1 MRGVLQKRKKQ
12 MGLEK
17 RMNRLLFSTMIPM
30 ACLLVILLLI
40 FWQYAGQ
47 YNKLSENLAV
57 SSKFNLSFKDEL
69 DLEMYYL
76 AIGSKEASELDD
88 VLGQV
93 EDAQNI
99 MEKLRQ
105 NTYHA
110 SGVKCLNSLDA
121 YLDNLKKRMVQ
132 LMEIKEYD
140 RRMEFMDSNIRII
153 TGLIMQEMQNYIYNE
168 SMYLVQVETS
178 LTHRVKILISGMAV
192 LLLATLGILMRRS
205 FRLTGGI
212 IQPVTEMRDKVKKV
226 GKGNFDVLPVS
237 AEIIEIEELDQG
249 INKMAHR
256 ISGLLEN
263 VRQEKEMQHLTEL
276 QLIQAQ
282 VNPHFLYNTLDTIV
296 WLIEGGM
303 TDDAVEMISSLS
315 IFFRTSLSK
324 GNDIIPLSEEKR
336 HTLSYLEIQQFRYRD
351 ILEFELSIPK
361 ELEENTRAC
370 VDEIRKILSRQD
382 GRREWFLAVG
392 QSVDRLSQIQKS
404 YHTASRAFSQR
415 YLYDEN
421 ILYYDEMETMEHPG
435 GQAETEDNAY
445 LQKVDVNALNPAILQ
460 KFLSNGLQEET
471 ENFVK
476 DYFYAIGQE
485 PMESL
490 VFRNYVI
497 LNVRFSVISFIKGLG
512 CDTNEMESADT
523 EEVLAESGKNM
534 ESAIAYAKKMISQA
548 IEIRDQ
554 NSGNK
559 NRSILKTAVDFIDS
573 HYMDEEIS
581 LNTVANVANVSSNH
595 FSALFSQNMGQTF
608 IEYLTTLRMN
618 KAKELLRCTGMR
630 SSEIA
635 GEIGYKDAHYF
646 SYLFKKTQGMTPSD
660 YRKAREEKA

>member
-1 MRGVLQKRKKQ
+1 MRGVPQKRKKQ

-212 IQPVTEMRDKVKKV
+212 IRPVTEMLDKVKKV
-226 GKGNFDVLPVS
+226 GRGNFDVLPVS
-237 AEIIEIEELDQG
+237 AEIVEIEELDQG

-296 WLIEGGM
+296 WLVEGGM
-303 TDDAVEMISSLS
+303 QQDAVDMITSLS
-315 IFFRTSLSK
+315 VFFRTSLSK
-324 GNDIIPLSEEKR
+324 GKDIIPLSEEKR
-336 HTLSYLEIQQFRYRD
+336 HTLSYLEIQQSRYRD
-351 ILEFELSIPK
+351 IMEFEINIPP
-361 ELEENTRAC
+361 ELDEVMVPKLTLQPLAENALYHGIKNKRGKG
-370 VDEIRKILSRQD
+370 KILIEGFNLGDDMMLR
-382 GRREWFLAVG
+382 V
-392 QSVDRLSQIQKS
+392 
-404 YHTASRAFSQR
+404 T
-415 YLYDEN
+415 
-421 ILYYDEMETMEHPG
+421 
-435 GQAETEDNAY
+435 DN
-445 LQKVDVNALNPAILQ
+445 
-460 KFLSNGLQEET
+460 G
-471 ENFVK
+471 
-476 DYFYAIGQE
+476 
-485 PMESL
+485 
-490 VFRNYVI
+490 
-497 LNVRFSVISFIKGLG
+497 
-512 CDTNEMESADT
+512 
-523 EEVLAESGKNM
+523 
-534 ESAIAYAKKMISQA
+534 
-548 IEIRDQ
+548 
-554 NSGNK
+554 
-559 NRSILKTAVDFIDS
+559 
-573 HYMDEEIS
+573 
-581 LNTVANVANVSSNH
+581 
-595 FSALFSQNMGQTF
+595 
-608 IEYLTTLRMN
+608 
-618 KAKELLRCTGMR
+618 
-630 SSEIA
+630 
-635 GEIGYKDAHYF
+635 
-646 SYLFKKTQGMTPSD
+646 QGMTPERLYEVQEAIRTGERAGFGLAAVSERIALYYGPGYGLKISSTEGEGTVMEVYMAKKINLD
-660 YRKAREEKA
+660 NNSRTVLWPADRDLRRSAK

>member
-1 MRGVLQKRKKQ
+1 MLKIFLAEDEVVVR
-12 MGLEK
+12 ETIK
-17 RMNRLLFSTMIPM
+17 RMIPWEELGFELVGEAADGEMALPLLIRQQPDLLITDIKMPFMDGLTLARLAKKEIPG
-30 ACLLVILLLI
+30 LKVVILSGYDDFNYAKQAIGIGVEDYLLKPITKNALIERLSEIRSRYEHEKTQKEYYEKFQREMQAYEKNSSRDFFEALVGGSMDMMEVYKRAEKLGLDIVAEAYNVLI
-40 FWQYAGQ
+40 FTMNCDEDFSGQ
-47 YNKLSENLAV
+47 RDEY
-57 SSKFNLSFKDEL
+57 SSWEAES
-69 DLEMYYL
+69 LE
-76 AIGSKEASELDD
+76 
-88 VLGQV
+88 
-93 EDAQNI
+93 
-99 MEKLRQ
+99 
-105 NTYHA
+105 
-110 SGVKCLNSLDA
+110 
-121 YLDNLKKRMVQ
+121 
-132 LMEIKEYD
+132 
-140 RRMEFMDSNIRII
+140 
-153 TGLIMQEMQNYIYNE
+153 
-168 SMYLVQVETS
+168 
-178 LTHRVKILISGMAV
+178 
-192 LLLATLGILMRRS
+192 
-205 FRLTGGI
+205 
-212 IQPVTEMRDKVKKV
+212 
-226 GKGNFDVLPVS
+226 
-237 AEIIEIEELDQG
+237 
-249 INKMAHR
+249 
-256 ISGLLEN
+256 LLEN
-263 VRQEKEMQHLTEL
+263 FFAGHSSAMLFRSNIFSYGVLLKGQRE
-276 QLIQAQ
+276 
-282 VNPHFLYNTLDTIV
+282 TI
-296 WLIEGGM
+296 
-303 TDDAVEMISSLS
+303 
-315 IFFRTSLSK
+315 
-324 GNDIIPLSEEKR
+324 
-336 HTLSYLEIQQFRYRD
+336 
-351 ILEFELSIPK
+351 
-361 ELEENTRAC
+361 EENTRAC

-392 QSVDRLSQIQKS
+392 QSVERLSQIQKS

-595 FSALFSQNMGQTF
+595 FSAQFSQNMGQTF

-660 YRKAREEKA
+660 YRKAREDKA

>member
-1 MRGVLQKRKKQ
+1 MRGVVPKVKKQ
-12 MGLEK
+12 MGLK
-17 RMNRLLFSTMIPM
+17 KKMNRLLFSTMIPM

-212 IQPVTEMRDKVKKV
+212 IRPVTEMLDKVKKV
-226 GKGNFDVLPVS
+226 GRGNFDVLPVS
-237 AEIIEIEELDQG
+237 AEIVEIEELDQG

-282 VNPHFLYNTLDTIV
+282 VNPHFLYNTLDTIYM
-296 WLIEGGM
+296 LARINKEETTM
-303 TDDAVEMISSLS
+303 NMIQALS
-315 IFFRTSLSK
+315 KYLRLSLSK
-324 GNDIIPLSEEKR
+324 GSEIVTVEDELENVKSYLQIRQIRNENLFTYTIDCEVDPEETWVLKLILQPLVENSIKYGFCEIYEGGQIRIHVYKQDGRLILTVYNSGIPIAEEMAEKINALNGRPLSEARK
-336 HTLSYLEIQQFRYRD
+336 LF
-351 ILEFELSIPK
+351 PK
-361 ELEENTRAC
+361 NAKNGYGVSNVLTR
-370 VDEIRKILSRQD
+370 L
-382 GRREWFLAVG
+382 
-392 QSVDRLSQIQKS
+392 RLK
-404 YHTASRAFSQR
+404 Y
-415 YLYDEN
+415 
-421 ILYYDEMETMEHPG
+421 G
-435 GQAETEDNAY
+435 
-445 LQKVDVNALNPAILQ
+445 
-460 KFLSNGLQEET
+460 
-471 ENFVK
+471 
-476 DYFYAIGQE
+476 
-485 PMESL
+485 
-490 VFRNYVI
+490 
-497 LNVRFSVISFIKGLG
+497 
-512 CDTNEMESADT
+512 
-523 EEVLAESGKNM
+523 EEVLFTYRAEQDGTTCT
-534 ESAIAYAKKMISQA
+534 
-548 IEIRDQ
+548 IEIPGEGEQ
-554 NSGNK
+554 
-559 NRSILKTAVDFIDS
+559 
-573 HYMDEEIS
+573 HEEN
-581 LNTVANVANVSSNH
+581 L
-595 FSALFSQNMGQTF
+595 
-608 IEYLTTLRMN
+608 
-618 KAKELLRCTGMR
+618 
-630 SSEIA
+630 
-635 GEIGYKDAHYF
+635 
-646 SYLFKKTQGMTPSD
+646 
-660 YRKAREEKA
+660 

>member
-1 MRGVLQKRKKQ
+1 MLKIFLAEDEVVVR
-12 MGLEK
+12 ETIK
-17 RMNRLLFSTMIPM
+17 RMIPWEELGFELVGEAADGEMALPLLLRQQPDLLITDIKMPFMDGLTLARLAKKEIPG
-30 ACLLVILLLI
+30 LKVVILSGYDDFNYAKQAIGIGVEDYLLKPITKNALIERLSEIRSRYEHEKTQKEYYEKFQREMQAYEKNSSRDFFEALVGGSMDMMEVYKRAEKLGLDIVAEAYNVLI
-40 FWQYAGQ
+40 FTMNCDEDFFGQ
-47 YNKLSENLAV
+47 RDEY
-57 SSKFNLSFKDEL
+57 SSWEAES
-69 DLEMYYL
+69 LE
-76 AIGSKEASELDD
+76 
-88 VLGQV
+88 
-93 EDAQNI
+93 
-99 MEKLRQ
+99 
-105 NTYHA
+105 
-110 SGVKCLNSLDA
+110 
-121 YLDNLKKRMVQ
+121 
-132 LMEIKEYD
+132 
-140 RRMEFMDSNIRII
+140 
-153 TGLIMQEMQNYIYNE
+153 
-168 SMYLVQVETS
+168 
-178 LTHRVKILISGMAV
+178 
-192 LLLATLGILMRRS
+192 
-205 FRLTGGI
+205 
-212 IQPVTEMRDKVKKV
+212 
-226 GKGNFDVLPVS
+226 
-237 AEIIEIEELDQG
+237 
-249 INKMAHR
+249 
-256 ISGLLEN
+256 LLEN
-263 VRQEKEMQHLTEL
+263 FFAGHSSAMLFRSNIFSYGVLLKGQRE
-276 QLIQAQ
+276 
-282 VNPHFLYNTLDTIV
+282 TI
-296 WLIEGGM
+296 
-303 TDDAVEMISSLS
+303 
-315 IFFRTSLSK
+315 
-324 GNDIIPLSEEKR
+324 
-336 HTLSYLEIQQFRYRD
+336 
-351 ILEFELSIPK
+351 
-361 ELEENTRAC
+361 EENTRAC

-392 QSVDRLSQIQKS
+392 QSVERLSQIQKS

-660 YRKAREEKA
+660 YRKAREDKA